1 MKNIFF
7 NKYMG
12 LAVAAL
18 FLMTN
23 CDESI
28 DRDNLPIPYASIGG
42 YENSDQIASANLV
55 AKLSFEDNL
64 ADKTNNVTSPA
75 PVGVEYTTGIKGK
88 AYNGSSSSE
97 KYAVAN
103 VSSAITGLNAFT
115 ISFWMNSSNTVA
127 PGSSPGQGKGA
138 QGIFTIVRPMEF
150 WGGINVFIENP
161 DSNFPNRIRLKLGVE
176 NGRAGVVW
184 RGQSLIMNIDDKKNT
199 WFHVT
204 MTYDPASSK
213 VSAYLNGEPATNL
226 NGFAYAP
233 ANGATGSATWYAD
246 NPGGV
251 DNPNNAPGYGI
262 FQMVGTNGKM
272 VLGNHQFETDPPQ
285 NNGSDQDWAT
295 SYAGKLD
302 EFRIYNIALK
312 SSDVLAL
319 YKLEKDNR

>member
-18 FLMTN
+18 LLMTN

-127 PGSSPGQGKGA
+127 P
-138 QGIFTIVRPMEF
+138 
-150 WGGINVFIENP
+150 
-161 DSNFPNRIRLKLGVE
+161 
-176 NGRAGVVW
+176 
-184 RGQSLIMNIDDKKNT
+184 
-199 WFHVT
+199 
-204 MTYDPASSK
+204 
-213 VSAYLNGEPATNL
+213 
-226 NGFAYAP
+226 
-233 ANGATGSATWYAD
+233 
-246 NPGGV
+246 
-251 DNPNNAPGYGI
+251 
-262 FQMVGTNGKM
+262 
-272 VLGNHQFETDPPQ
+272 
-285 NNGSDQDWAT
+285 
-295 SYAGKLD
+295 
-302 EFRIYNIALK
+302 
-312 SSDVLAL
+312 
-319 YKLEKDNR
+319 